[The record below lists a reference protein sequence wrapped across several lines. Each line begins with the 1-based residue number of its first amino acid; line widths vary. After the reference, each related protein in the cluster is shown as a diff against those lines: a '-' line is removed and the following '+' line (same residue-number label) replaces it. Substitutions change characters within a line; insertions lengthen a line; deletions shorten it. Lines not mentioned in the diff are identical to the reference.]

1 MHRSVSFAIGANISN
16 LIDDQCPRPRIH
28 YCAAHPP
35 QFQGTNR
42 ALPDGCTI
50 NFVLSLLTHFLVT
63 AVGAANNAKQ
73 VQKLSMLRLQLMA
86 HMPSHELKMMSAT
99 AGDASTTASRVLQK
113 CSSSQHV
120 ELLARL
126 KMCTY
131 MFVYIY
137 ISVCATAS
145 KQHLRLLLLPLNS
158 WETRIRYASH
168 CNSASIPILLL

>member
-1 MHRSVSFAIGANISN
+1 MHRSVSFAVGANILN

-28 YCAAHPP
+28 YCAAHSP

-86 HMPSHELKMMSAT
+86 HMPSHEVKMMSAT
-99 AGDASTTASRVLQK
+99 AFGGPEQL
-113 CSSSQHV
+113 
-120 ELLARL
+120 EMPRL
-126 KMCTY
+126 
-131 MFVYIY
+131 
-137 ISVCATAS
+137 
-145 KQHLRLLLLPLNS
+145 QHLESSKNALDHNTWNS
-158 WETRIRYASH
+158 LRV
-168 CNSASIPILLL
+168 